1 MAMRRDRGRG
11 PERGALAVQVVGLA
25 VAAAAVAFLWTL
37 LPDAQ
42 ALDALACLRF
52 YPALG
57 ACNAP

>member
-1 MAMRRDRGRG
+1 MTMHKGRGRG
-11 PERGALAVQVVGLA
+11 PERGALAVEAVGLA
-25 VAAAAVAFLWTL
+25 LALGAAAFLWAL

-52 YPALG
+52 YPAPG